1 MPPRYRFKN
10 ETKGRQNKKRSL
22 ALASSYCK
30 FPSMES
36 GVCAWNTFGA
46 MNEKQKMV
54 MWGAIAAAVLCL
66 LFPVYL
72 GSNALT
78 EIERKQFCNPQY
90 GMTPDEWVGLM
101 DKYRGGELYLDL
113 VQPLPPDIY
122 ESENWQD
129 YQKHSP
135 PKLEFSDFG
144 IGPFGTIRTY
154 YPL

>member
-1 MPPRYRFKN
+1 
-10 ETKGRQNKKRSL
+10 
-22 ALASSYCK
+22 
-30 FPSMES
+30 MES
-36 GVCAWNTFGA
+36 GVCAWDTFGA
-46 MNEKQKMV
+46 MNEKKKMV

-122 ESENWQD
+122 KSENWQD

-144 IGPFGTIRTY
+144 IGPFGAIRTY